1 MDPWLRHGGSAVR
14 SKAISKRRQRRS
26 ISGSLTSRSRGI
38 AALNVGRV
46 PGFMARSQAPWVRD
60 SGARTAVGSCDGRVC
75 EVVAAEP
82 GRLFAFRTVP
92 ERFDPSRADST
103 TWSYSLS
110 PQGTGT
116 RVTHSYEI
124 TKPPIGVFKLVYG
137 RLLPHHRD
145 MRPRMTETLDALRV
159 ELDGSGSPADGREA

>member
-1 MDPWLRHGGSAVR
+1 MATKWRVGGSVECHIEASPAAVYQRIADVTLTGNR
-14 SKAISKRRQRRS
+14 SAECRS
-26 ISGSLTSRSRGI
+26 CAWLPGSE
-38 AALNVGRV
+38 
-46 PGFMARSQAPWVRD
+46 PGTV
-60 SGARTAVGSCDGRVC
+60 GARFRGKNRSGLMRWSRMC

-82 GRLFAFRTVP
+82 GRMFAFRTVP

-110 PQGTGT
+110 SQGTGT

-124 TKPPIGVFKLVYG
+124 TKPPIGVFKLLYG

-159 ELDGSGSPADGREA
+159 ELDASGSPANGRDA